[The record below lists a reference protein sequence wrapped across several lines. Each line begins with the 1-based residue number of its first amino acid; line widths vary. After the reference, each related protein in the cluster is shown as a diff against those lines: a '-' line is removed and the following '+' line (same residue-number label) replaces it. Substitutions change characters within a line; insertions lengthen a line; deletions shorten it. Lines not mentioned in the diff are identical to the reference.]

1 MVEIKALRNELPT
14 KSREEWKT
22 ERERERTLFPAEKP
36 SKSKAK
42 AKAKSSSQE
51 IILTDKNI
59 HYA

>member
-1 MVEIKALRNELPT
+1 MVEIKALRNDLPT
-14 KSREEWKT
+14 KSREEWKG
-22 ERERERTLFPAEKP
+22 ERETDILGRKTSVSA
-36 SKSKAK
+36 SKSK